1 MHVKTVEELLSSQP
15 MEFESVSGTITAIY
29 ERKTG
34 GNEKRNWSVQ
44 NFLLKGSSGKT
55 IRCALWNQGELDP
68 GWKDLEAYIIA
79 GKGKREVQMLATEFG
94 QGQYADKLTL
104 KVQDKA
110 TFTTKDPRVEHA
122 NPPPQV
128 QAPIQPAIAA
138 PAQPQPQVQHQNPAP
153 SPATQRPPEPPQ
165 QQPANPRQAWAQADA
180 TLQVIRRG
188 YLRCAMVANRILED
202 CRRMG
207 IAFPDDGI
215 QSMTATLF
223 IQFKDRGG
231 LLQVPNCDPMEPQH
245 SSLHPANPPSQP
257 DQPDQGDGTDSEY
270 KY

>member
-245 SSLHPANPPSQP
+245 SPHTTNPPTQPSQP
-257 DQPDQGDGTDSEY
+257 EQGDGTDSEY